1 MGILKVIQCS
11 FSLIGVLSAPQSIKN
26 ILEHIVQGVCAKSL
40 QFSCSVV
47 SDSLRP
53 HGLQHARLPC
63 LSPSP
68 RACSNSSPSSQWCH
82 PTISSSVVPFF
93 SNESVLHIRW
103 PKYCH
108 FSHVQLCVTIRTAAC
123 QAPLSMG
130 FSRQEYWSELPLP
143 SQRIFP

>member
-1 MGILKVIQCS
+1 MLS
-11 FSLIGVLSAPQSIKN
+11 PFSSVS
-26 ILEHIVQGVCAKSL
+26 

-68 RACSNSSPSSQWCH
+68 RACSNSCPSSQWCH

-93 SNESVLHIRW
+93 PNESVLHIRW

-108 FSHVQLCVTIRTAAC
+108 FSHVQLCVTIWTAAC
-123 QAPLSMG
+123 QAPLSMR

-143 SQRIFP
+143 SPGDLPNPGIELTSPALVGRFFFSEPPGKPQ